1 MGNEVE
7 RDDTDIL
14 TYPLANGVELSLWT
28 SLYNQPGKPAYFWAL
43 FTTDELPQIWYKCY
57 QKNSQPPEKWKSFQ
71 SFKEV
76 CTDVEED
83 SDSPQLGATEVL
95 DEGRYTLQTKVLF
108 KGEAYKPTA
117 LNFSVEPGIAAEESD
132 GVVSDTAI
140 RAGLGEM
147 IDFLK
152 ETGDYSEEYLQ
163 EFHEEVKQAYS
174 TPHPCRELQRQLD
187 QMENTPFEDSVEHFF
202 HAFMNKNCSADDL
215 ESFAQ
220 TVQQD
225 HVTSL
230 LNKVITIG
238 GPQDYI
244 DKYNDADQFF
254 VFIDFISAIVNSL
267 GDAAIAELNEFEDSK
282 VNTHYIHYIKQFT
295 SDQRFRSQLQKQFPF
310 LGK

>member
-1 MGNEVE
+1 MANEVE

-14 TYPLANGVELSLWT
+14 TYPLSNGVELSLWT

-57 QKNSQPPEKWKSFQ
+57 QANDKPPEKWKSFQ
-71 SFKEV
+71 SFKQV
-76 CTDVEED
+76 CADVEED

-117 LNFSVEPGIAAEESD
+117 LNFTVEPGMAAEEAD
-132 GVVSDTAI
+132 AVVGDTAI
-140 RAGLGEM
+140 KAGLGEM

-163 EFHEEVKQAYS
+163 DFHDEVKQAYT

-187 QMENTPFEDSVEHFF
+187 ETENTPFEDSVEQLFN
-202 HAFMNKNCSADDL
+202 AFMNKNCSADEL
-215 ESFAQ
+215 EAFAQ

-225 HVTSL
+225 NVASL
-230 LNKVITIG
+230 LNKVITTG
-238 GPQDYI
+238 GPQDYM
-244 DKYNDADQFF
+244 DDYPDSTQFF
-254 VFIDFISAIVNSL
+254 AFIDFISAIVISL
-267 GDAAIAELNEFEDSK
+267 GDAAIATLNEYEDSK
-282 VNTHYIHYIKQFT
+282 VNTHYIHFIKQFAN
-295 SDQRFRSQLQKQFPF
+295 DDRFYSQLQQQFPF
-310 LGK
+310 LNK